1 MAIINIILRK
11 MLNNRWLVGSLFLGL
26 LITSSL
32 VSSIPTYS
40 SSVLSKL
47 LIKELENYQIENNKF
62 PGEFSFFVQIPKDSE
77 FNSSSY
83 VKKIDQINTDI
94 TNEAKLPIQSQVTVI
109 STTPLA
115 IIHQDQT
122 KAQDKKQPFGS
133 IKSFS
138 NIEKHIEIT
147 NGRLPNKS
155 PVEGVY
161 EALVPET
168 ALIKRDIVLDTIFI
182 GKKGTEQLLIK
193 PVGTFK
199 AKDERDSYWFTAPES
214 YSNDFIFLEET
225 FSEKF
230 LKENT
235 NLIET
240 IRMFT
245 GFDYYSI
252 EENQLET
259 LVGMER
265 KTKTAISEINDFRL
279 FIEFPTKEILTNYKE
294 KSSQLK
300 TMIWSLNVP
309 LFIMLAIYLYM
320 VTRLIVERQLN
331 EISILNS
338 RGAKRSQILLIYFIE
353 LTLLSVIAFIFGP
366 YLGLLLCN
374 VLGATNGFL
383 EFVQRSSLHAK
394 IMKEAFIYE
403 FWAILLSIA
412 MMMIPI
418 YQASRQSIVNHKRDA
433 VRVAGNVLW
442 YTIFIEL
449 SLLGIS
455 LYGWLTFNRRKQEL
469 MTLENGGE
477 SFTVDPL
484 LFFVPAAFIIGL
496 GLLSL
501 RIYPFLLKAIFKLGK
516 KYWSISLYS
525 TLIQVSRSSKQ
536 YLYLMLFLIMTI
548 AVGVFSA
555 SAARTI
561 NSNLEEQI
569 RYENGADL
577 AVEVK
582 WESESSE
589 VFVSSPIGS
598 TTENNDEEN
607 KDEFLSN
614 EGQNVYTEPPFDPFL
629 KLKNIEHV
637 TKVFRKE
644 NIDAGAKGEVVSSVE
659 MMAIEPK
666 SFGQTAWFKTSLLT
680 HHWHEYLNLLAMEH
694 SAVLMSESVASKLGV
709 KTGDYVTLKSSNSNT
724 VEFVV
729 YGIIEYWP
737 GFNPLKEKDGD
748 ESKNPSLVV
757 ANLAYVQNMMGL
769 EPYGVWMK
777 VKPSSSRAE
786 LYEEIKTLG
795 IPLTKVSDVQP
806 KLTELKN
813 GAFLLGINGSLSLG
827 FMISIIITLI
837 GFLIYWI
844 LTMKSRVLQYGIYR
858 AMGIPLPKLI
868 GILLYE
874 QLLTSG
880 VACALGIAIGG
891 LTSDLFVP
899 LFQLSFNP
907 KNVVPPFQVIFDSGD
922 ALTIYSF
929 VIFILFI
936 GLTVLAILLK
946 NIRIHQAIKLGED

>member
-47 LIKELENYQIENNKF
+47 LLKELESYQIQNNKF

-77 FNSSSY
+77 FNPNSY
-83 VKKIDQINTDI
+83 VKKLDQINTDI
-94 TNEAKLPIQSQVTVI
+94 TAESKLPIQSKVTVI

-115 IIHQDQT
+115 IMHQDPA
-122 KAQDKKQPFGS
+122 KAAASKDQPFGS
-133 IKSFS
+133 IKSFT
-138 NIEKHIEIT
+138 NIEDHIVIT
-147 NGRLPNKS
+147 DGRLPSKTS
-155 PVEGVY
+155 VDGVF
-161 EALVPET
+161 EAIVPEIS
-168 ALIKRDIVLDTIFI
+168 LKKRDIVLDTVLIA
-182 GKKGTEQLLIK
+182 KKGTENILIK
-193 PVGTFK
+193 PVGSFK
-199 AKDERDSYWFTAPES
+199 AKNDRDSYWFTAPES
-214 YSNDFIFLEET
+214 YSNDFVFLEET
-225 FSEKF
+225 FADTF
-230 LKENT
+230 LKKNT

-252 EENQLET
+252 EQNQLEA
-259 LVGMER
+259 LIGMER
-265 KTKTAISEINDFRL
+265 KTKKAISELNDFRL
-279 FIEFPTKEILTNYKE
+279 FIEFPTKDILTQYKE

-331 EISILNS
+331 EIAILSS
-338 RGAKRSQILLIYFIE
+338 RGAKRTQILLIYFIE
-353 LTLLSVIAFIFGP
+353 LSLLSLIAFIIGP

-383 EFVQRSSLHAK
+383 EFVQRASLDAK

-403 FWAILLSIA
+403 FWSIIGCIF

-418 YQASRQSIVNHKRDA
+418 YQASKQSIVNHKRNA
-433 VRVAGNVLW
+433 VRIAGNVVW
-442 YTIFIEL
+442 YTVIIEL
-449 SLLGIS
+449 ALLGVS
-455 LYGWLTFNRRKQEL
+455 FYGWLTFNRRQKEL

-477 SFTVDPL
+477 SFSVDPL
-484 LFFVPAAFIIGL
+484 LFFVPAAFIIGI

-501 RIYPFLLKAIFKLGK
+501 RIYPLLLKALFKIGK
-516 KYWSISLYS
+516 KLWSIALYS
-525 TLIQVSRSSKQ
+525 TLVQVSRSPKQ
-536 YLYLMLFLIMTI
+536 YIYLMLFLIMTI
-548 AVGVFSA
+548 AVGVFSS

-582 WESESSE
+582 WENEASKISLSYPSSNDTEASEEDIVSASE
-589 VFVSSPIGS
+589 
-598 TTENNDEEN
+598 N
-607 KDEFLSN
+607 
-614 EGQNVYTEPPFDPFL
+614 QNVYTEPPFDPFL
-629 KLKNIEHV
+629 QLKDIDHA

-644 NIDAGAKGEVVSSVE
+644 GIDAGAKGEVLSSVE

-666 SFGQTAWFKTSLLT
+666 EFGQTAWFKTSLLS
-680 HHWHEYLNLLAMEH
+680 HHWFEYLNLLAIEP
-694 SAVLMSESVASKLGV
+694 SAVLLSESVASKLGV
-709 KTGDYVTLKSSNSNT
+709 KTGDYVTLKSNNSNS

-729 YGIIEYWP
+729 YGIIDYWP
-737 GFNPLKEKDGD
+737 GFNPLKGNEEKGI
-748 ESKNPSLVV
+748 NAPALVI
-757 ANLAYVQNMMGL
+757 ANLSYVQNMMGL
-769 EPYGVWMK
+769 EPYEVWMK
-777 VKPSSSRAE
+777 VKPNSSRAD
-786 LYEEIKTLG
+786 LYEDMIKLG

-806 KLTELKN
+806 QLTELKN
-813 GAFLLGINGSLSLG
+813 GAFLLGINGTLSLG
-827 FMISIIITLI
+827 FMISIIITFI

-858 AMGIPLPKLI
+858 AMGIPLHKLI

-880 VACALGIAIGG
+880 VACGLGVAIGG
-891 LTSDLFVP
+891 LTSKLFVP

-922 ALTIYSF
+922 ERTIYSF

-936 GLTVLAILLK
+936 GLMILAYFLK